1 MKLSD
6 NATRTFLELE
16 TALHKRQI
24 RSSTEAL
31 SDLLAED
38 FTEFGSSGRIFDRSS
53 IIEAVTRESG
63 ELEIGVENFTARELA
78 SGVVL
83 VSYVSRREVMGH
95 SVRALRSSIW
105 KLTNDRWQM
114 VFHQGTR
121 VPDGSK
127 VP

>member
-6 NATRTFLELE
+6 NATRSFLELE

-24 RSSTEAL
+24 RSSPEAL
-31 SDLLAED
+31 SDLLAEE

-63 ELEIGVENFTARELA
+63 ELAIVVENFAARELA

-83 VSYVSRREVMGH
+83 VSYVSHPDVRGH
-95 SVRALRSSIW
+95 SVRTLRSSIW
-105 KLTNDRWQM
+105 KSTNGRWQM

-121 VPDGSK
+121 VPDGPK

>member
-83 VSYVSRREVMGH
+83 VSYSDGVSSGNE
-95 SVRALRSSIW
+95 S
-105 KLTNDRWQM
+105 
-114 VFHQGTR
+114 
-121 VPDGSK
+121 P
-127 VP
+127 